1 MKHILYAFLFCFLLI
16 NCSKDR
22 DDQFDKKEQWYV
34 LELNGEKIS
43 GENTVAYRINPR
55 PKDPLNKDEVSA
67 YTRDKDAIFSVLIS
81 NLPEKGTQAF
91 CRPTTDRGCGMGKG
105 DLVMNVNLISGDNRQ
120 VLFAFEG
127 EVQRISENR
136 IKFNGIDL
144 NTKIKVAGDIKW
156 IKK

>member
-67 YTRDKDAIFSVLIS
+67 YARDKDAIFSVLIS
-81 NLPEKGTQAF
+81 NLPKKAL
-91 CRPTTDRGCGMGKG
+91 R
-105 DLVMNVNLISGDNRQ
+105 
-120 VLFAFEG
+120 LFADL
-127 EVQRISENR
+127 QRTEDVVWA
-136 IKFNGIDL
+136 KGI
-144 NTKIKVAGDIKW
+144 
-156 IKK
+156 